1 MSLCFLVYTSVSNQ
15 RMSDDELKDML
26 KISREKNK
34 ASGVTGIL
42 LYLDPFF
49 IHVLEGEDTVISQ
62 VFDCIK
68 KDPRHHKASPIYKE
82 SIQKR
87 HFKNWTMGFEQIN
100 SEKLEGFSDAL
111 QKTNSELLKV
121 YPDKVCELLD
131 KFKHE
136 ILF

>member
-1 MSLCFLVYTSVSNQ
+1 MSLYCLVYTSVSTQ
-15 RMSDDELKDML
+15 RMSDNELKDML
-26 KISREKNK
+26 KISRKRNE
-34 ASGVTGIL
+34 ASGITGML

-49 IHVLEGEDTVISQ
+49 IQVLEGEDTVISQ
-62 VFDCIK
+62 LFDRIK

-82 SIQKR
+82 SIQER
-87 HFKNWTMGFEQIN
+87 YFKNWTMGFEQIN
-100 SEKLEGFSDAL
+100 GEKIEGFSDAL

-121 YPDKVCELLD
+121 YPNKVCELLD